1 MADFIIAAL
10 PWVILGITLAICI
23 AFIAVKK
30 AKSKTSDTKD
40 KNIVARQE
48 KHKMPDDE
56 ILSDKQDVKQDIKQ
70 DIEQDNSQDEKQ
82 NENYNYMSLG
92 LLFGLCGGFLAGSLI
107 PGLSQSIGMCLGMP
121 VGLMLGS
128 FIKKK

>member
-1 MADFIIAAL
+1 MAEFASGAL
-10 PWVILGITLAICI
+10 PWVMLGVMIAVCT
-23 AFIAVKK
+23 AFIVVKK
-30 AKSKTSDTKD
+30 TKPKTSDTND

-48 KHKMPDDE
+48 NHKIPNGE
-56 ILSDKQDVKQDIKQ
+56 ILNDKQDIEQDIKQ
-70 DIEQDNSQDEKQ
+70 DIKQDNSQDEKQ